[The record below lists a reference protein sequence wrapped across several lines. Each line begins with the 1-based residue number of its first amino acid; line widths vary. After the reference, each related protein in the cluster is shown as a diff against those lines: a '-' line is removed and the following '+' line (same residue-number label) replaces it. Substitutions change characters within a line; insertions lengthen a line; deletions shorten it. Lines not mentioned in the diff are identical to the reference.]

1 MSFLHHILLV
11 AWREY
16 KTTAKTRSFILT
28 LLIIPLMI
36 AGSAAL
42 SAFNSRPEGTT
53 YVLVDTTGR
62 YGPALE
68 ARETLDYQRS
78 VMSRLSDYA
87 GRWHLRTW
95 LAGTPLATEERW
107 YNDADVRTF
116 MQSGGAPAVLARL
129 KPHLPADAPAFDYP
143 TQWQFRVAP
152 PQGVPTD
159 KGPDAFGAAIRP
171 WLHKDMNTPA
181 GPRPLATAIYL
192 PADFGAAD
200 PTAPNTTAKVWSDG
214 QPDSYFLGT
223 LRDELTGMLR
233 VEALRADGLAP
244 AQIAAAETLSPRF
257 DVAAPPPGGGRELV
271 FIKSALPIALSY
283 LLFMSIMTS
292 GTKMLM
298 GTIEERSNKLL
309 ESILACIDAR
319 ELMYGKL
326 VGVVALG
333 LTAVVVWAGCAVG
346 AAYSFHGE
354 LADFLRPAL
363 SSLQSPWAGAG
374 LVLYFVSGYVMIAM
388 ILLAVGSVSNS
399 IQDAQGYL
407 QPLMMVLLV
416 PFILMIS
423 TMVRDPHSPVVEIMS
438 WIPLYTPFAMLARLG
453 SGVPMW
459 EIAGTTAVMLVF
471 IVLELWWLGRVFRNN
486 LLNTGQPPKLLGF
499 LRRKSN
505 AS

>member
-1 MSFLHHILLV
+1 MSALHHILLV

-28 LLIIPLMI
+28 LLIIPLMN

-53 YVLVDTTGR
+53 YVLVDATGR

-68 ARETLDYQRS
+68 ARETLDFQRS
-78 VMSRLSDYA
+78 VMSRLSDYID
-87 GRWHLRTW
+87 RWHLRAYV
-95 LAGTPLATEERW
+95 AGTPLAVEGRY
-107 YNDADVRTF
+107 YNDADVQTF
-116 MQSGGAPAVLARL
+116 MRSGGARAVLDRL
-129 KPHLPADAPAFDYP
+129 RAHVPADAPAFDYP
-143 TQWQFRVAP
+143 TQWQSRVVP
-152 PQGVPTD
+152 PSGVPAD
-159 KGPDAFGAAIRP
+159 KGPDAFGEAIKP
-171 WLHKDMNTPA
+171 WLHKDLPTPA

-192 PADFGAAD
+192 PADFGPAKPAAR
-200 PTAPNTTAKVWSDG
+200 VWSDG
-214 QPDSYFLGT
+214 QPDAYFLGT
-223 LRDELTGMLR
+223 LRDELTGLLR
-233 VEALRADGLAP
+233 VEALGHDGLSP
-244 AQIAAAETLSPRF
+244 PQIAAVETISPRF

-292 GTKMLM
+292 GTKMLL

-326 VGVVALG
+326 LGVVGLG

-346 AAYSFHGE
+346 AAYGFHGE

-374 LVLYFVSGYVMIAM
+374 LVLYFVCGYVMIAM

-416 PFILMIS
+416 PYILMIS
-423 TMVRDPHSPVVEIMS
+423 TLVRDPHSIIVEIMS

-459 EIAGTTAVMLVF
+459 EIAGTTVVMVAF
-471 IVLELWWLGRVFRNN
+471 VIFELWWLGRVFRNN
-486 LLNTGQPPKLLGF
+486 LLNTGQPPRLSGLFK
-499 LRRKSN
+499 RKSN
-505 AS
+505 AR